1 MVTLLP
7 SLPITSQKNFVA
19 LLLLG
24 REEREREKRERE
36 RGEKEEREKKQ
47 EGREREREEKII
59 FPFLSLSLVKDPDQR
74 PNYSQLQEMDFFVKY
89 DSGHVSVDVSSWYQ
103 RIKESK

>member
-1 MVTLLP
+1 MLSSVAILLP

-24 REEREREKRERE
+24 REEREREKRKKKER
-36 RGEKEEREKKQ
+36 RSKKEE
-47 EGREREREEKII
+47 REREREEKII

>member
-1 MVTLLP
+1 M
-7 SLPITSQKNFVA
+7 KRERE
-19 LLLLG
+19 
-24 REEREREKRERE
+24 REERERE
-36 RGEKEEREKKQ
+36 EKEEREKKQ
-47 EGREREREEKII
+47 EEREREREREEKII